1 MSEELEYGPDIL
13 SLVDEDGVE
22 HSFELIDSLDVD
34 DKSYVALIPVV
45 DDDSLENDDGELII
59 LRIIEEDGQEFL
71 EAIEDEDE
79 FNEISAMF
87 MERLEDFYDIEEE

>member
-87 MERLEDFYDIEEE
+87 MERLEDFYDIEE

>member
-34 DKSYVALIPVV
+34 DKSYVALVPVV
-45 DDDSLENDDGELII
+45 DDSSIENDDGELII
-59 LRIIEEDGQEFL
+59 LRVIEEDGQEFL